1 MQVLIITAIIVFVD
15 QATKMI
21 IKGFAI
27 PFLDFRWDGMYHGQR
42 IPVIG
47 EFFQFTFVENPGMA
61 FGIELGTT
69 MKFLISVFS
78 IAASVGLF
86 LYLVKV
92 RTQSW
97 SLRISLAL
105 ILGGAIGN
113 LIDRVFYGVF
123 YGYAPLFYGHV
134 VDFFDFDFFNLEIL
148 GRTYDRFPIF
158 NVADAAVT
166 VGVFILL
173 LFYKQH
179 SEEFSVEEE
188 VTGDGTLA
196 ATREGEFLKN
206 ENSNGST
213 ANEIQLSD
221 NNDNE
226 IPEIS
231 SSQATIKT
239 GDGENNNREEIP
251 V

>member
-1 MQVLIITAIIVFVD
+1 M
-15 QATKMI
+15 
-21 IKGFAI
+21 
-27 PFLDFRWDGMYHGQR
+27 
-42 IPVIG
+42 
-47 EFFQFTFVENPGMA
+47 
-61 FGIELGTT
+61 
-69 MKFLISVFS
+69 
-78 IAASVGLF
+78 
-86 LYLVKV
+86 
-92 RTQSW
+92 
-97 SLRISLAL
+97 
-105 ILGGAIGN
+105 
-113 LIDRVFYGVF
+113 
-123 YGYAPLFYGHV
+123 
-134 VDFFDFDFFNLEIL
+134 DFFDFDFFNLEIL

-196 ATREGEFLKN
+196 ATREEEFLKN

-213 ANEIQLSD
+213 ANEIQLSE